1 MHQRDAVFF
10 DGVDKFI
17 DEVVQPFFCF
27 GIGGLA
33 VQPVRELVV
42 RDYRNLLGEGVL
54 ELERAY
60 SHCFFE
66 IEVDLFQQCD
76 FVLLLVEFGVV

>member
-60 SHCFFE
+60 SHCFLRLRSTSFSNV
-66 IEVDLFQQCD
+66 ISYYF
-76 FVLLLVEFGVV
+76 